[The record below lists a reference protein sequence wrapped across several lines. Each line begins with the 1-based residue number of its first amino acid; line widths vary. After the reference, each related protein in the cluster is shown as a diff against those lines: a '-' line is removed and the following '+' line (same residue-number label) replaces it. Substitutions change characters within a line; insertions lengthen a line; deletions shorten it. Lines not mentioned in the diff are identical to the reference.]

1 MTQNSGGVQ
10 MTATALASTELMQ
23 PQERNRSGKIF
34 GGFLMRQ
41 AYELAYSV
49 NQKRAF
55 KAHGLYISALNLKRC
70 NTRRRVAAALPPLL
84 IQTLIPKRC
93 DTRRRVASAL
103 PPPLIPPREETEL
116 RPLSL
121 SMTSAS
127 TGYRPLM
134 IPYSPHPRIPP
145 SLVLYPQIKLKID

>member
-1 MTQNSGGVQ
+1 

-49 NQKRAF
+49 NQSQAF
-55 KAHGLYISALNLKRC
+55 KAHGLYVSALNLKHC
-70 NTRRRVAAALPPLL
+70 NTRRRVASALPLLL
-84 IQTLIPKRC
+84 IQTLISKRC
-93 DTRRRVASAL
+93 TTRRRVASVL
-103 PPPLIPPREETEL
+103 PPPLIPPREETAL
-116 RPLSL
+116 QPLSL

-134 IPYSPHPRIPP
+134 IPYSPHPPQPPPP
-145 SLVLYPQIKLKID
+145 SFKPPKKN